1 MGMKKKAEA
10 EKLRLSVLLAEKL
23 SGLNFSKGTIIE
35 SIRELGIVDDS
46 PRTWGENLQRLITIM
61 RQKAKPIVIVA
72 NKIDQVTALDN
83 YQKMKEE
90 LGDKVFPAS
99 ALSEVFLRTED
110 ECKSISYSPGDSSYQ
125 VLDDGKLGKKKSL
138 LEKIKKEI
146 LDKYGSTGVQEI
158 VRYVVF
164 DIMEM
169 IVVYPV
175 EDITKFT
182 DNDGNVLPDAFLV
195 PKGTT
200 AIEFA
205 GKIHTDFAKNFIHA
219 QLAPSG
225 RRIGADYELQEN
237 DIIKII
243 SAAK

>member
-1 MGMKKKAEA
+1 MYIYHDY
-10 EKLRLSVLLAEKL
+10 RV
-23 SGLNFSKGTIIE
+23 N
-35 SIRELGIVDDS
+35 
-46 PRTWGENLQRLITIM
+46 
-61 RQKAKPIVIVA
+61 
-72 NKIDQVTALDN
+72 
-83 YQKMKEE
+83 
-90 LGDKVFPAS
+90 
-99 ALSEVFLRTED
+99 
-110 ECKSISYSPGDSSYQ
+110 
-125 VLDDGKLGKKKSL
+125 LGKKKSL